1 MTIEE
6 VVAMFL
12 IIVRYNVRMWNVTN
26 HFQHYTKTIT
36 RYLKEVRQ
44 ALCQL
49 DKKFIRPS
57 NMANEVPS
65 YVFDNSKYIFSM
77 V

>member
-12 IIVRYNVRMWNVTN
+12 IIVEYNVRIWIVTN
-26 HFQHYTKTIT
+26 HFQHSTKIVT

-49 DKKFIRPS
+49 DKNFIRPR

-65 YVFDNSKYIFSM
+65 YVFGNSKYIFSM